1 MEQPPLRVG
10 AFGTLNGVGPTMPFM
25 FRWTSTLSAL
35 LFLVSL
41 VSFAFAI
48 ENHPTVPDSAPHQT
62 VQASIHLTH
71 GLQGVGLFN
80 GAPVHGLI
88 DIQPELP
95 DVHSQHLALVGLT
108 LATPESA
115 AAAGAKPAGLAPET
129 LLRPPRCCAR
139 T

>member
-1 MEQPPLRVG
+1 
-10 AFGTLNGVGPTMPFM
+10 M

-35 LFLVSL
+35 LFLVGM
-41 VSFAFAI
+41 VSFSFATA
-48 ENHPTVPDSAPHQT
+48 NHPNAPDSAPQQT
-62 VQASIHLTH
+62 VQATIHLTQ

-95 DVHSQHLALVGLT
+95 DVHSQHLALLGLT

-115 AAAGAKPAGLAPET
+115 AAPGAKPAGLAPET
-129 LLRPPRCCAR
+129 LLRPPRGCAH